1 VTDRNRHCRPG
12 TLVLLVLGALLSAC
26 GSASNGSSTPAATAT
41 PSAAH
46 GAFTLGM
53 ICSCSGSQQAA
64 EGDNGTT
71 IQAWAKWVN
80 AHGGINGYP
89 VRVIVKDD
97 GQNPAT
103 SLDYAKELVTR
114 DHIIAMVGE
123 TSLVDAAWANYIAS
137 TGVPVVGGVPQE
149 APFLTNPDFFPSGSQ
164 LSLVGGVS
172 ALTSSAGKHHLG
184 VFYCAEAPI
193 CAQAVPP
200 AKAAARL
207 LGMSLTA
214 GAIAASSPSYAA
226 QCLAAKGA
234 GVDAIWVADT
244 APVVQR
250 FAADC
255 RQQGYDPLEVGEL
268 GSATTAWLADPD
280 LSGTLLT
287 ANNADTYDASLPAL
301 KSFYAALRQYA
312 PRILTSSTAVEKP
325 NTIFAWA
332 GGLLFQAAAQAA
344 HLTPASS
351 PAEVKKGLYALK
363 NETLGGIAPP
373 LTFTPG
379 RATFVPCYFTD
390 ELKGATFVPLNG
402 GKPSCLSQK
411 QTAAVVASL
420 GQ

>member
-1 VTDRNRHCRPG
+1 
-12 TLVLLVLGALLSAC
+12 
-26 GSASNGSSTPAATAT
+26 
-41 PSAAH
+41 
-46 GAFTLGM
+46 M

-71 IQAWAKWVN
+71 IQVWAKWVN

-123 TSLVDAAWANYIAS
+123 TSLVDAAWGNYIAS

-172 ALTSSAGKHHLG
+172 ALTSSADKHHLG

-200 AKAAARL
+200 AKAVARL

-214 GAIAASSPSYAA
+214 GAISASEPSYTA
-226 QCLAAKGA
+226 QCLAAKSA

-250 FAADC
+250 FAANC
-255 RQQGYDPLEVGEL
+255 GQQGYDPQEVGRRYAHDE
-268 GSATTAWLADPD
+268 PD
-280 LSGTLLT
+280 RLCPGGFR
-287 ANNADTYDASLPAL
+287 AGA
-301 KSFYAALRQYA
+301 A
-312 PRILTSSTAVEKP
+312 PR
-325 NTIFAWA
+325 
-332 GGLLFQAAAQAA
+332 QRAAARQRM
-344 HLTPASS
+344 ASWIDARPVRGS
-351 PAEVKKGLYALK
+351 R
-363 NETLGGIAPP
+363 ND
-373 LTFTPG
+373 
-379 RATFVPCYFTD
+379 RAGHSRSVRRRPRM
-390 ELKGATFVPLNG
+390 GNQPMA
-402 GKPSCLSQK
+402 
-411 QTAAVVASL
+411 
-420 GQ
+420 

>member
-1 VTDRNRHCRPG
+1 
-12 TLVLLVLGALLSAC
+12 
-26 GSASNGSSTPAATAT
+26 
-41 PSAAH
+41 
-46 GAFTLGM
+46 M
-53 ICSCSGSQQAA
+53 ICSCSGSQQASL
-64 EGDNGTT
+64 GDNGTA

-89 VRVIVKDD
+89 VRVTVMDD
-97 GQNPAT
+97 GENPAT
-103 SLDYAKELVTR
+103 GLDYAKELVTR
-114 DHIIAMVGE
+114 DHVIAVVGE
-123 TSLVDAAWANYIAS
+123 SSLVDAAWANYIAS

-149 APFLTNPDFFPSGSQ
+149 APFLTNPDFFPSGAQ

-172 ALTSSAGKHHLG
+172 ALARSVGKHHLG

-200 AKAAARL
+200 ARGVARR
-207 LGMSLTA
+207 LGMIVTA
-214 GAIAASSPSYAA
+214 GAIAASAPSYAA

-255 RQQGYDPLEVGEL
+255 KQQGYDPLEVGEL
-268 GSATTAWLADPD
+268 GSATTAWLTDPN
-280 LSGTLLT
+280 LSGILLT
-287 ANNADTYDASLPAL
+287 ANNADTYDTSLPGL
-301 KSFYAALRQYA
+301 KAFYAALRQYA
-312 PRILTSSTAVEKP
+312 PGILTSSTAVEKP

-332 GGLLFQAAAQAA
+332 GGLLFQAAAKAA
-344 HLTPASS
+344 RLTPASS
-351 PAEVKKGLYALK
+351 PADVKRGLYALK

-390 ELKGATFVPLNG
+390 ELKGGTFVPSNG
-402 GKPSCLSQK
+402 GKPSCLSRQE
-411 QTAAVVASL
+411 TAALVASL
-420 GQ
+420 GH